1 MGPAGRRRG
10 RAPAPLS
17 LFGPVNPA
25 ARPGPSRV
33 PAPKPP
39 ARAVAAARAARAA
52 ESGATMERLRRWAAE
67 LARSFGLRF
76 AVLEA
81 ERDGVVAHYG
91 ICYKDGLI
99 RIRLRHAT
107 TGRLLKE
114 SSLVDTLCHELAHL
128 RHFDH
133 SPAFKDFYLRILDEA
148 RRRGYY
154 KPGPERLHGQ
164 GALFDFGSCGSMSL
178 ATGARAGA
186 ARGRR
191 G

>member
-10 RAPAPLS
+10 KASPPLS

-25 ARPGPSRV
+25 ERRAPAQR

-39 ARAVAAARAARAA
+39 AAAVAAARAARASEA
-52 ESGATMERLRRWAAE
+52 GATMDRLLRIAAE
-67 LARSFGLRF
+67 LARRFGLRY

-81 ERDGVVAHYG
+81 ERDGVNEHYG

-133 SPAFKDFYLRILDEA
+133 SPRFEGLYRRILEAA
-148 RRRGYY
+148 RRSGYY
-154 KPGPERLHGQ
+154 LPGPEWRHAQ
-164 GALFDFGSCGSMSL
+164 GCLFADRPQDDGSAVS
-178 ATGARAGA
+178 GAGTDGAGG
-186 ARGRR
+186 RG
-191 G
+191 